1 MKDDLLQRIEELLP
15 TFSKSQKLI
24 ANYILNHYEKA
35 AYMTAL
41 KLGNAVNVSES
52 TVVRFAIELGFEGY
66 PQLQRSLQSHI
77 KNRLTTIQRM
87 DVTRSRIGD
96 LDPVEGV
103 LTQDMD
109 KIRRTLE
116 SVDREAFDNAVNTI
130 VDARRIYIQG
140 AMSSGILASFMHY
153 YLRLIFDKVTLIGS
167 VATSEI
173 YQQMIHIGEGDVFI
187 GLSFPRYAKS
197 TINACKFAHD
207 CGSQIIAITDSE
219 NSPLAQYA
227 HTTLCAYSDMVSFV
241 DSLVAPMSLLNAL
254 IVAVSNRNRCRVEQT
269 FRKLETLWDRYPY
282 NRRRRCGNV
291 LRCPCGFRRAERRS
305 RRARQIPRQEAR
317 DNRKGSLQ
325 RHQRLFR

>member
-1 MKDDLLQRIEELLP
+1 MKDDLLQRMEELLP

-96 LDPVEGV
+96 LDPIEGV
-103 LTQDMD
+103 LSQDMD

-187 GLSFPRYAKS
+187 GMSFPRYAKS
-197 TINACKFAHD
+197 TLNACKFAHD
-207 CGSQIIAITDSE
+207 CGSQIIAITDSD

-269 FRKLETLWDRYPY
+269 FRKLETLWDNYDVY
-282 NRRRRCGNV
+282 KKDV
-291 LRCPCGFRRAERRS
+291 
-305 RRARQIPRQEAR
+305 
-317 DNRKGSLQ
+317 
-325 RHQRLFR
+325 

>member
-1 MKDDLLQRIEELLP
+1 
-15 TFSKSQKLI
+15 
-24 ANYILNHYEKA
+24 
-35 AYMTAL
+35 
-41 KLGNAVNVSES
+41 
-52 TVVRFAIELGFEGY
+52 
-66 PQLQRSLQSHI
+66 
-77 KNRLTTIQRM
+77 
-87 DVTRSRIGD
+87 
-96 LDPVEGV
+96 
-103 LTQDMD
+103 MD
-109 KIRRTLE
+109 KIRHTLE
-116 SVDREAFDNAVNTI
+116 NVDREAFDNAVNTI
-130 VDARRIYIQG
+130 VDARRVYIQG

-173 YQQMIHIGEGDVFI
+173 YQQMIHIGEGDIFI

-269 FRKLETLWDRYPY
+269 FRKLETLWDNNDVYKKD
-282 NRRRRCGNV
+282 V
-291 LRCPCGFRRAERRS
+291 
-305 RRARQIPRQEAR
+305 
-317 DNRKGSLQ
+317 
-325 RHQRLFR
+325 

>member
-1 MKDDLLQRIEELLP
+1 MKDDLLQRMEELLP

-103 LTQDMD
+103 LSQDMD

-187 GLSFPRYAKS
+187 GMSFPRYAKS
-197 TINACKFAHD
+197 TLNACKFAHD

-269 FRKLETLWDRYPY
+269 FRKLETLWDNYDVY
-282 NRRRRCGNV
+282 KKDV
-291 LRCPCGFRRAERRS
+291 
-305 RRARQIPRQEAR
+305 
-317 DNRKGSLQ
+317 
-325 RHQRLFR
+325 